1 MFNKTLSGTLMIA
14 GITTGAGMLGIPLVT
29 AQAGFFPAIAITV
42 AVWFFMV
49 ATGLLF
55 LEATLWMDDGANVL
69 SMSERFL
76 GKGGKWVAGAVYL
89 FLYYCLMVAYFSV
102 GAPIFAAYM
111 GLDAGHFEY
120 LSFGILFGAI
130 VVFGIRAVDRLN
142 YILMIAMLLSYF
154 ALIGVGAPQVFKE
167 NLVSKNWGQVIF
179 AAPILFSAFGF
190 HNIIPS
196 LTTYFERDVKIL
208 RRSIIFGTL
217 IPLTIYLVWQWL
229 LIGVVPISSIDLA
242 LSQGKPATAALQ
254 SLVGSPWIQR
264 FGQFFAFFAVITSML
279 GVAFSLLDFLADGF
293 KVKPVKYGVRFLLS
307 LLVFLPPC
315 ILSIVDPSIFVKAIG
330 FAGGFGEAFLNGLL
344 PVALVW
350 IGRYKLKLTLQC
362 QLLGNRWIL
371 GTLFALGTLVM
382 LLEGRFL
389 WQH

>member
-1 MFNKTLSGTLMIA
+1 
-14 GITTGAGMLGIPLVT
+14 
-29 AQAGFFPAIAITV
+29 
-42 AVWFFMV
+42 
-49 ATGLLF
+49 
-55 LEATLWMDDGANVL
+55 
-69 SMSERFL
+69 
-76 GKGGKWVAGAVYL
+76 
-89 FLYYCLMVAYFSV
+89 
-102 GAPIFAAYM
+102 
-111 GLDAGHFEY
+111 
-120 LSFGILFGAI
+120 
-130 VVFGIRAVDRLN
+130 
-142 YILMIAMLLSYF
+142 
-154 ALIGVGAPQVFKE
+154 
-167 NLVSKNWGQVIF
+167 
-179 AAPILFSAFGF
+179 
-190 HNIIPS
+190 
-196 LTTYFERDVKIL
+196 
-208 RRSIIFGTL
+208 
-217 IPLTIYLVWQWL
+217 
-229 LIGVVPISSIDLA
+229 
-242 LSQGKPATAALQ
+242 
-254 SLVGSPWIQR
+254 
-264 FGQFFAFFAVITSML
+264 VITSML